1 MICTKHIKY
10 NITKHLMTNTCKFVS
25 LVTAI
30 GVVACYGLCYLN
42 RQREARKGSMQTKSE
57 TGPFLVRT
65 GFTGWYK

>member
-1 MICTKHIKY
+1 
-10 NITKHLMTNTCKFVS
+10 MTNTCKFVS

-42 RQREARKGSMQTKSE
+42 RQGESKKGSIQTKSE
-57 TGPFLVRT
+57 TGPFLVRA